1 MVVAS
6 ISLREDYWSTFV
18 LLDEDIEFLYNHLL
32 ELEIPQTSQELAA
45 ALVNERLR
53 REKQAI
59 EMQRSSGG
67 AMYFPKEHYAE
78 GEKLIFPALNWRR
91 GEVLTVR
98 PGQNPEIELFEVIR
112 VAFEN
117 GETKEYAASLA
128 EHILNQPPKIVP
140 DDETFNPQAVL
151 KIHGEQIAASLEASL
166 KENED
171 FVRIA
176 GRWFPRALLVD
187 INAGHLNLAEAV
199 LDMAGGG
206 PLPTSSC

>member
-1 MVVAS
+1 M
-6 ISLREDYWSTFV
+6 
-18 LLDEDIEFLYNHLL
+18 
-32 ELEIPQTSQELAA
+32 
-45 ALVNERLR
+45 
-53 REKQAI
+53 
-59 EMQRSSGG
+59 
-67 AMYFPKEHYAE
+67 
-78 GEKLIFPALNWRR
+78 
-91 GEVLTVR
+91 
-98 PGQNPEIELFEVIR
+98 IR

-151 KIHGEQIAASLEASL
+151 KAHGEQITETLEKSL
-166 KENED
+166 KDNKD
-171 FVRIA
+171 FVRVA

-206 PLPTSSC
+206 PMANRRAAQTGRNPSQCQSQAGGILDGPGIVGGSRVLTKSGLRARCSGT